1 MKMKLIALAIMASA
15 ASGMAHAQLSAADL
29 AVVEAYHQAHPEVPQ
44 DKINEM
50 EASSRNDLQSVED
63 YMKTNTYYDGHTNV
77 PLPPLTPVPIVT
89 VPVQQP
95 VASTLSDEAAAHQQD
110 PRQYRQDENTY
121 IEITAE
127 KQQRESAAAQKG
139 ADLIKSNQERTA
151 EQKQALNAA
160 RLAKFQQLKNDAI
173 LKGESLV
180 AANQERT
187 AEQKDA
193 LQNSLQQ
200 RFAQLKGE
208 SLVAANQGRTAEQK
222 DALHNSLQQRF
233 AQLKG
238 ESLVAANQER
248 TAEQKD
254 ALQNSLQL
262 RYAQLKGDALVKA
275 NQQRT
280 AEQKDALQ
288 DSLQQRYAQ
297 LKGDALAKANQ
308 ERTAEQKDALQNS
321 LQQRYA
327 QLKGDALVTANR
339 ARSAEQIVA
348 LNDAEKEAASS
359 APAVNASA
367 YRTNVNAQV
376 AERSREDQITQSNET
391 SNNVKKLA
399 SDIQQAQNTGAYAE
413 SRANAAFAN
422 TEANRQALVATNHRV
437 ADNSAAI
444 AQNEHQIQSLQT
456 STNARFSDL
465 NKQVDDNR
473 ERASAAISGV
483 AAMANIPQ
491 VIQGQTFSVGAGAGT
506 TDGESALAVGFSA
519 RATEHVV
526 VKASV
531 SDDTQQN
538 FVVGG
543 GVSYG
548 W

>member
-1 MKMKLIALAIMASA
+1 MTPALNDLDIELTGLFNMKMKLIALAIMASA

-50 EASSRNDLQSVED
+50 EASYRNDLQSVEN
-63 YMKTNTYYDGHTNV
+63 YMKNNTYYDGHTNV
-77 PLPPLTPVPIVT
+77 PLPPLTAHVVPVVTVLDPIV
-89 VPVQQP
+89 PP
-95 VASTLSDEAAAHQQD
+95 ISDEASAHQQD
-110 PRQYRQDENTY
+110 PSQYRQNVNTA
-121 IEITAE
+121 IGSTADKQKQE
-127 KQQRESAAAQKG
+127 TSVAAIKAAELQDALQQRFA
-139 ADLIKSNQERTA
+139 
-151 EQKQALNAA
+151 
-160 RLAKFQQLKNDAI
+160 QLKGDA
-173 LKGESLV
+173 LV
-180 AANQERT
+180 KANQQRT

-193 LQNSLQQ
+193 LQ
-200 RFAQLKGE
+200 
-208 SLVAANQGRTAEQK
+208 
-222 DALHNSLQQRF
+222 D
-233 AQLKG
+233 
-238 ESLVAANQER
+238 
-248 TAEQKD
+248 
-254 ALQNSLQL
+254 SLQL

-288 DSLQQRYAQ
+288 DSLQLRYAQLKGNALIKANQQRTAAQKDALQDSLQLRYAQLKGDALVKANQERTTAQKDALQDSLQQRYAQ
-297 LKGDALAKANQ
+297 LKGDAMVKANQ
-308 ERTAEQKDALQNS
+308 ARTAEQKDALQDS

-359 APAVNASA
+359 APEVDASA

-376 AERSREDQITQSNET
+376 AERSREDQIAQSNET